1 MELRQLNQFVVLS
14 ETLNF
19 RRASQRL
26 HITQPPLTGSIKKLE
41 AELGVQ
47 LLERSTHGVKLTS
60 AGHASIESARK
71 ALYYAENF
79 KRAAVAASSGKTGFL
94 RVGFVG
100 SATYSVLPHLLSRF
114 HNGFPHVTLQLR
126 ESAARDLLPNVLNG
140 ASDVALVRKLPGQ
153 QVPEGLSMK
162 LLASDYFVLAL
173 PDRHL
178 LLRRRSLRLDE
189 LSHENFIAYSDN
201 VSPQLRSM
209 WASAFQEAGFQPR
222 VTQEATQVQ
231 TVLSLVKI
239 GFGLALVPSSVT
251 GHMPAGVKLKE
262 LKGLAAQT
270 RMGIAVATRTD
281 DNLPVV
287 MAFLRVVEETTP
299 LS

>member
-1 MELRQLNQFVVLS
+1 
-14 ETLNF
+14 
-19 RRASQRL
+19 
-26 HITQPPLTGSIKKLE
+26 
-41 AELGVQ
+41 
-47 LLERSTHGVKLTS
+47 
-60 AGHASIESARK
+60 
-71 ALYYAENF
+71 
-79 KRAAVAASSGKTGFL
+79 
-94 RVGFVG
+94 
-100 SATYSVLPHLLSRF
+100 
-114 HNGFPHVTLQLR
+114 
-126 ESAARDLLPNVLNG
+126 
-140 ASDVALVRKLPGQ
+140 
-153 QVPEGLSMK
+153 
-162 LLASDYFVLAL
+162 
-173 PDRHL
+173 
-178 LLRRRSLRLDE
+178 
-189 LSHENFIAYSDN
+189 
-201 VSPQLRSM
+201 M